1 MRIPLLLTLVT
12 FGFLAAACA
21 QEQKPLEGTRLSVL
35 TRSNNQNALN
45 VMPRKSMD
53 VKLPRLIKNKAWA
66 QQGRNAAHN
75 GGHLFWQGR
84 NDILWQKKI
93 SSDDAAMH
101 QLLLPPIVAEGKLF
115 VANEDST
122 VIAMDAKNG
131 TTLWQVALQQENISL
146 SSGLA
151 YSNGRVFVTTGFA
164 SVFALDAD
172 SGKTL
177 WEIQLDSP
185 IRAAP
190 TIITDKVLVQTTDNQ
205 LIAIDPENG
214 QRLWSHLGIVE
225 NIAILGSAHPAANK
239 NVAVVAYSS
248 GEIFSLKLSNGAEFW
263 KDSLSN
269 LNQRESA
276 LPMNDITAAP
286 VISDNTTYIIS
297 YAGRMTAL
305 DLRSGSRLWERQLQ
319 GQQTPW
325 LSGQYLFLVTEDNKL
340 LCIDR
345 EDGKAVWIKQLP
357 VWKDPSEKDERI
369 LWRGPIVSNGR
380 VLVMSSYGAIR
391 RHNITNGALYD
402 ERQVIYNPVLLPP
415 IIADGILYILSGDG
429 KITALR

>member
-1 MRIPLLLTLVT
+1 MRLLSLLIIVALSVLTAT
-12 FGFLAAACA
+12 CA
-21 QEQKPLEGTRLSVL
+21 QEEKPLEGKRLNVL
-35 TRSNNQNALN
+35 TRGNQNVLD
-45 VMPRKSMD
+45 VMPRKSME
-53 VKLPRLIKNKAWA
+53 VKLPRLRKNKDWP

-75 GGHLFWQGR
+75 GGHLFWKGR
-84 NDILWQKKI
+84 NEILWQKKI
-93 SSDDAAMH
+93 SDDDAMH
-101 QLLLPPIVAEGKLF
+101 QLLLPPIAADGKIF
-115 VANEDST
+115 VANEDSG
-122 VIAMDAKNG
+122 VLALDAKTGN
-131 TTLWQVALQQENISL
+131 TLWQISLQQDNVSL

-151 YSNGRVFVTTGFA
+151 YGKQKVFVTTGSA
-164 SVFALDAD
+164 SVFALDA
-172 SGKTL
+172 SNGKTL
-177 WEIQLDSP
+177 WETQLDSP

-190 TIITDKVLVQTTDNQ
+190 TIVADKVLVQTTDNQ
-205 LIAIDPENG
+205 LIAIDPDNG

-239 NVAVVAYSS
+239 TIAVVAYSS

-286 VISDNTTYIIS
+286 VISENTTYIIS

-325 LSGQYLFLVTEDNKL
+325 LSGQHLFLVTEDNKL
-340 LCIDR
+340 LCIDK
-345 EDGKAVWIKQLP
+345 EDGKAIWIKQLP
-357 VWKDPSEKDERI
+357 IWKDPNEKEERI

-380 VLVMSSYGAIR
+380 VLIVSSYGAIR
-391 RHNITNGALYD
+391 RHSIINGAHID
-402 ERQVIYNPVLLPP
+402 ERQAIYSRVLLPP
-415 IIADGILYILSGDG
+415 IIADGVLYILSGDG
-429 KITALR
+429 KLTALQ